1 MKNDIPSPSSFVRAT
16 LLIVLGLIAPAVGP
30 AAVPAADA
38 SPRPNVLFF
47 FTDDQRPDTIQ
58 ALGNPHIRTPNL
70 DRLASQGVA
79 FTHAYIMGGLQGA
92 VCVPSRAML
101 MTSRGLFRVKDNLA
115 GQTTWPEQFARAGY
129 RTFMTGKWHNGAAS
143 AVRAFQEGRNAYF
156 GGMSPAYNMPVQDFK
171 AGQGPGPKHTSPL
184 HHTELFANTAIEFLR
199 EQTNGQPFLCYVAFK
214 SPHDP
219 RTATP
224 AWHDYY
230 RAHSPPLP
238 ANLAPMHPFDNGEM
252 TVRDEKLLPW
262 PRTPEAVRHKLE
274 DYYACISHVDEQ
286 IGRVLAALRER
297 GLETNT
303 LVAFAGD
310 NGLAIGSHGLMGKQ
324 NVYEHSVRVPLLLA
338 GPGIPKG
345 RRTDAFCYLLDVFP
359 TLAELVGVPMLPE
372 MEGRSLAPLFAERPA
387 PVRDSVFTAYRSFQ
401 RAVRDRQWKLIRY
414 PQINK
419 TQLFNLDKDPDE
431 LRDLSALP
439 EFADNLARLRRLL
452 EEQQRAFGDTLP
464 LEVVNPKPAAWSPPA
479 PDAKPSGKP

>member
-1 MKNDIPSPSSFVRAT
+1 MKNTSPLPSFIGMAT
-16 LLIVLGLIAPAVGP
+16 PLCGLLLIGP
-30 AAVPAADA
+30 VFAAAVKPAPTDA
-38 SPRPNVLFF
+38 GRPNVLFF
-47 FTDDQRPDTIQ
+47 FTDDQRPDTIH
-58 ALGNPHIRTPNL
+58 ALGNAHIRTPNL
-70 DRLASQGVA
+70 DRLASQGMA
-79 FTHAYIMGGLQGA
+79 FTQAYIMGGLQGA

-101 MTSRGLFRVKDNLA
+101 LTSRGLFRVKENLA

-129 RTFMTGKWHNGAAS
+129 RTFMTGKWHNGAPS

-156 GGMSPAYNMPVQDFK
+156 GGMSPAYNMPVQDFR
-171 AGQGPGPKHTSPL
+171 AGQGPGAKHSSPL

-224 AWHDYY
+224 AWRDYY

-238 ANLAPMHPFDNGEM
+238 ANWAPVHPFNNGEM

-262 PRTPEAVRHKLE
+262 PRTPQAVRKELE

-286 IGRVLAALRER
+286 IGRVLDVLRER

-303 LVAFAGD
+303 LVGFAGD

-324 NVYEHSVRVPLLLA
+324 NLYEHSVRVPLLLA

-345 RRTDAFCYLLDVFP
+345 RHTDALCYLQDVFP
-359 TLAELVGVPMLPE
+359 TLAELAGVPMLPE
-372 MEGRSLAPLFAERPA
+372 MEGRSLKPLFERPA
-387 PVRDSVFTAYRSFQ
+387 SGRDCIFTAYRNFQ

-414 PQINK
+414 PQINT
-419 TQLFNLDKDPDE
+419 TQLFDLNHDPDE

-439 EFADNLARLRRLL
+439 EFADRLIRLRRLL
-452 EEQQRAFGDTLP
+452 EEQQRVFGDGLP
-464 LEVVNPKPAAWSPPA
+464 LEVANPKPAAWSPPA
-479 PDAKPSGKP
+479 PDSSAQPQG